1 MIASRIVAL
10 RMLAADHRR
19 KIEAAGVLLAALAG
33 LMALHALL
41 GEVHPRAI
49 GAALHALD
57 PVRVVLA
64 LALTVA
70 SYAMLTLY
78 DVVALNMIGRPLPYR
93 TAAFAAFTSYTL
105 SHNLGFAW
113 LTGGSVRYRIYS
125 AAGLEG
131 GEVVRI
137 IATASLGFWMG
148 VILLAGGALMVHAA
162 PLTIGAFAIS
172 PMLQHIL
179 GSAVVVAAVLIFALL
194 PARRQ
199 RGRTLPSRGHALAL
213 LGISAV
219 DLAAASAALLVLAP
233 GASAALFPAFFLAYA
248 LAIVIALLTH
258 VPGGVG
264 VFEAAMLALLPQLPP
279 PALLAALIVYRL
291 IYYLLPL
298 MVAGL
303 LLAIHERRQLLRPVN
318 VAAGIAQFVMRGTAP
333 TLLAAL
339 VFAGGVVLLVSGSLP
354 AEPVRLTLLRHIVPL
369 PFVETSHIAASL
381 AGTGLLLLAPA
392 LFRRLDGAFLLARAL
407 LIAGAAFSIAKGIDY
422 EEAAILL
429 AVAALL
435 QLSRSAFYRRT
446 ALTAALG
453 TPRAVV
459 PMAVAIG
466 LSIWVGFFSY
476 KHVAYQND
484 LWWEFAWHG
493 DASRFLRASFAIA
506 IALVCVAVVRLFAHP
521 ETAQPAAAVDEQAAT
536 MALAHSPR
544 SDAMLAYT
552 GDKRF
557 LSSPSGQAMLM
568 YQVQG
573 RSWIVMGDPIGAR
586 TDWPDLMWAI
596 RERSDAAQGRLLLYQ
611 VSLDAVP
618 LAIDLGLQLVKYGEE
633 ARVPLAGFTLDG
645 AEMKPLRYAERR
657 AVREGASFEIVPRAA
672 IAPLIPELRAV
683 SDAWLGAKGHG
694 EKAFSIGRFDP
705 AYLARFDCAVVRHE
719 GRIVAFAN
727 IWGTEAR
734 EELSVDLMRHAEGAP
749 YGTMDFLFVQL
760 MKWGRAQ
767 GYGWFNLGLA
777 PLSGIEARRLA
788 PIWAQVG
795 HMLYRHGEALYGFEG
810 LRAYKEKFAPVWS
823 PRYIAAPHGVGLA
836 RALIDLQTLVGG
848 GAGSVA
854 RRARLALVA

>member
-1 MIASRIVAL
+1 
-10 RMLAADHRR
+10 MLAARHRR
-19 KIEAAGVLLAALAG
+19 RIEAVGVLLAALLGFA
-33 LMALHALL
+33 ALHALL
-41 GEVHPRAI
+41 AEVHPHAI
-49 GAALHALD
+49 AAALRAVDPMRVAAALM
-57 PVRVVLA
+57 
-64 LALTVA
+64 LTAA

-78 DVVALNMIGRPLPYR
+78 DVVALRAIGRPLPYR

-113 LTGGSVRYRIYS
+113 LTGGSARYRIYT
-125 AAGLEG
+125 AAGLDG
-131 GEVVRI
+131 GDVVRVI
-137 IATASLGFWMG
+137 TMASLAFWMG
-148 VILLAGGALMVHAA
+148 VVVLAGGALILHAA
-162 PLTIGAFAIS
+162 PLALGGFSIAPT
-172 PMLQHIL
+172 LQHLI
-179 GSAVVVAAVLIFALL
+179 GGGISVAAVLLLALL
-194 PARRQ
+194 PGRHRRP
-199 RGRTLPSRGHALAL
+199 RRLPSRGSALAL

-233 GASAALFPAFFLAYA
+233 GASASLFPAFFLAYA
-248 LAIVIALLTH
+248 LAIVIALLAH

-279 PALLAALIVYRL
+279 PALLAALIAYRL

-298 MVAGL
+298 ALAGL
-303 LLAIHERRQLLRPVN
+303 LLALQERRQLQRPIN
-318 VAAGIAQFVMRGTAP
+318 AAAGIARFVMRGTAP
-333 TLLAAL
+333 ALLAAL

-354 AEPVRLTLLRHIVPL
+354 AEPARLNLLRHIVPL

-392 LFRRLDGAFLLARAL
+392 LFRRLDAAFLLARAL
-407 LIAGAAFSIAKGIDY
+407 LIAGAAFSVAKGIDY

-435 QLSRSAFYRRT
+435 QLSRGAFYRRT

-453 TPRAVV
+453 TPRTGV
-459 PMAVAIG
+459 PIAVAIG
-466 LSIWVGFFSY
+466 LSVWVGFFSY

-506 IALVCVAVVRLFAHP
+506 VALVCVAVLRLFAHP
-521 ETAQPAAAVDEQAAT
+521 DTTVPSTAVDEQAAAT
-536 MALAHSPR
+536 ALAHSPR

-557 LSSPSGQAMLM
+557 LRSPSGPAMLM

-586 TDWPDLMWAI
+586 ADWPDLLWMI

-611 VSLDAVP
+611 ISLDAVP

-633 ARVPLAGFTLDG
+633 ARVALAGFTLDG
-645 AEMKPLRYAERR
+645 AEMKSLRYAERR
-657 AVREGASFEIVPRAA
+657 AIREGASFEIVPRAA
-672 IAPLIPELRAV
+672 VAPLMPELRAV
-683 SDAWLGAKGHG
+683 SDAWLDAKGHD

-705 AYLARFDCAVVRHE
+705 AYLTRFDCAVVRHE

-727 IWGTEAR
+727 VWGTEER
-734 EELSVDLMRHAEGAP
+734 EELSVDLMRHADAAP

-760 MKWGRAQ
+760 MKWGREQ

-795 HMLYRHGEALYGFEG
+795 HLLYRHGEALYGFEG

-854 RRARLALVA
+854 RRARLALAA